1 MRSPAVAGQFYPA
14 NKGELADMISTFL
27 ANVDSKTIDDKLA
40 GADRI
45 FGGVVPHAGYIYSG
59 QTAAYTY
66 AALERLNKDTDT
78 FVLFG
83 PNHTGLGSPVSV
95 SSDKWMT
102 PFGVVEPDLDVIKR
116 IPPLIIDRDEVAHIY
131 EHSIEV
137 QLPFLQYIFGSFKIV
152 PIILGMQD
160 KETVLEV
167 ADSIIAAIS
176 GLDKKIT
183 FIASSDLSHY
193 VPERVAHQKDRR
205 LIDTIERLDVDG
217 LYKVLYDE
225 NVSACGF
232 GCISTVI
239 NISKRFGAEKGR
251 LLKYSTSA
259 DVSGDR
265 LRVVGYSSIVI

>member
-14 NKGELADMISTFL
+14 DKGELADLISDFL
-27 ANVDSKTIDDKLA
+27 ANVDSKIIDTKLD
-40 GADRI
+40 GLDRI

-59 QTAAYTY
+59 QIAAYTY
-66 AALERLNKDTDT
+66 TVLERLCKNTDT

-95 SSDKWMT
+95 SSDRWKT
-102 PFGVVEPDLDVIKR
+102 PFGVVEPDLDIIKR

-137 QLPFLQYIFGSFKIV
+137 QLPFLQYLFGNFKIV

-160 KETVLEV
+160 QETVLEV

-176 GLDKKIT
+176 GLNKTVT
-183 FIASSDLSHY
+183 FIASSDFSHY
-193 VPERVAHQKDRR
+193 VPEKVAYQKDKK
-205 LIDTIERLDVDG
+205 LIDKIEQLDVDG

-225 NVSACGF
+225 NVSACGY

-239 NISKRFGAEKGR
+239 TISKKFGSKAGR

-259 DVSGDR
+259 DVSGDK
-265 LRVVGYSSIVI
+265 LRVVGYCSIIM